1 MNLIN
6 SLKRRFLLTGVQIS
20 IDYDVNTSRIFLIVP
35 PECSITFEDGLNEFF
50 GFKKSFYEGLD
61 ENIFASDETISTNVD
76 LINTLYIYLDICQY
90 QLVGDTEAPLLQVVS
105 TNYSNE
111 NYVEKIFDSPHYVP
125 LSRNNLET
133 IEVDIRSD
141 LGDPIQFQT
150 GKVVVKLHFRK
161 ISYF

>member
-1 MNLIN
+1 M
-6 SLKRRFLLTGVQIS
+6 
-20 IDYDVNTSRIFLIVP
+20 
-35 PECSITFEDGLNEFF
+35 
-50 GFKKSFYEGLD
+50 
-61 ENIFASDETISTNVD
+61 
-76 LINTLYIYLDICQY
+76 DICQY